1 MLRVLATVTFVYEPR
16 EDRIAAAINAG
27 RPEAWSCWL
36 TRRLALALL
45 EHASGYLTKTSDLAQ
60 QAPAEM
66 RGEFV
71 AFEREAAMVSTA
83 GAMTKTPPEILK
95 SSAIRAELADRVTI
109 SRHDKGGFK
118 FELLGQSGEG
128 AAGVL
133 TRAEM
138 QRVLQML
145 ASIVAQAGWVGT
157 PSRAQAAPATA
168 ASAPKP
174 VRH

>member
-16 EDRIAAAINAG
+16 EDRIAAAINVG

-60 QAPAEM
+60 QAPVEM

-71 AFEREAAMVSTA
+71 AFEREAAMASTA

-95 SSAIRAELADRVTI
+95 PSTIRAELADRVTI
-109 SRHDKGGFK
+109 SRHDKDGFK

-145 ASIVAQAGWVGT
+145 ASIVAQAGWIGT

>member
-1 MLRVLATVTFVYEPR
+1 MLER
-16 EDRIAAAINAG
+16 
-27 RPEAWSCWL
+27 
-36 TRRLALALL
+36 
-45 EHASGYLTKTSDLAQ
+45 ASGYLTKTSDLAQ

-71 AFEREAAMVSTA
+71 AFEREAAMASTA

-95 SSAIRAELADRVTI
+95 SSAIRAELADRTI

-128 AAGVL
+128 GAGVL

-138 QRVLQML
+138 QRVFQML
-145 ASIVAQAGWVGT
+145 ASIVTQAGWIGT
-157 PSRAQAAPATA
+157 PQQAQAAPAPA
-168 ASAPKP
+168 ANAAKP

>member
-27 RPEAWSCWL
+27 RIDAWSCWL

-45 EHASGYLTKTSDLAQ
+45 EHASGYLSKTSDLAQ

-66 RGEFV
+66 RREFV
-71 AFEREAAMVSTA
+71 AFECEAALVSTA
-83 GAMTKTPPEILK
+83 KAMSKTAPEVLK
-95 SSAIRAELADRVTI
+95 SSAHDAELADRVTI
-109 SRHDKGGFK
+109 SQHGKNGFK
-118 FELLGQSGEG
+118 FELLGQNGEG
-128 AAGVL
+128 ATGVL

-145 ASIVAQAGWVGT
+145 ASIAAQAGWIAV
-157 PSRAQAAPATA
+157 PRQAQPAPAAA
-168 ASAPKP
+168 ASTPKP

>member
-1 MLRVLATVTFVYEPR
+1 M
-16 EDRIAAAINAG
+16 
-27 RPEAWSCWL
+27 
-36 TRRLALALL
+36 RR
-45 EHASGYLTKTSDLAQ
+45 
-60 QAPAEM
+60 
-66 RGEFV
+66 EFV

-83 GAMTKTPPEILK
+83 KAMSKTAPEVLK
-95 SSAIRAELADRVTI
+95 SSANNAELADRVTI
-109 SRHDKGGFK
+109 SQHGKSGFK

-145 ASIVAQAGWVGT
+145 ASIVAQAGWIAA
-157 PSRAQAAPATA
+157 PRQAAPAAA

>member
-45 EHASGYLTKTSDLAQ
+45 EHASGYLAKTSDLAQ

-66 RGEFV
+66 RREFV

-95 SSAIRAELADRVTI
+95 PSAIHAELADRVTI

-157 PSRAQAAPATA
+157 PPRAQAAPATA